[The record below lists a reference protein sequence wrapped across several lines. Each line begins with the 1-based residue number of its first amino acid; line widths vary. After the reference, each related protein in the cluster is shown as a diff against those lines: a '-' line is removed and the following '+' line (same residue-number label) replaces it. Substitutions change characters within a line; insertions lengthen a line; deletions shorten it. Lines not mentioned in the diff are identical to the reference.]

1 MFRKMAMRSNMLLR
15 QNLWK
20 KRKDDSGNESS
31 VVLNSQQLSNS
42 GVKNQLR
49 CTVSTNDMDEDDYEI
64 VTVIVG
70 DDQAGD
76 ETIDYKY
83 STENTLEDDSIIDV
97 KPIVLGEQDQIPK
110 ISLPKHRGRKAMP
123 SKDKISLT
131 CKVCGKTLSNAGSYR
146 YHMQLHSDRT
156 PFLCTECGEGFKT
169 RNAYDGHMTTHL
181 QANPNQC
188 TICNKTY
195 RQAASLRCHLLTH
208 TGEKV
213 SSLHKRD
220 ADLVEASDNCI
231 YSTFFH
237 VFIFSHLL
245 VIFAAKV

>member
-1 MFRKMAMRSNMLLR
+1 MFRKMAMKSNMLLR
-15 QNLWK
+15 QKLWK
-20 KRKDDSGNESS
+20 KRNEDNANETS
-31 VVLNSQQLSNS
+31 VLLNSQQLNS
-42 GVKNQLR
+42 TNAKNQLR
-49 CTVSTNDMDEDDYEI
+49 CTVSTNEMDEDDYEI

-70 DDQAGD
+70 DEQTGE

-83 STENTLEDDSIIDV
+83 STDNSIEDESIVDV
-97 KPIVLGEQDQIPK
+97 KPIVIGEHEQIPK
-110 ISLPKHRGRKAMP
+110 ISLPKHRGRKAAP
-123 SKDKISLT
+123 GKDKGSLT
-131 CKVCGKTLSNAGSYR
+131 CKVCGKTLSNAGSFR

-188 TICNKTY
+188 KICNKTY

-213 SSLHKRD
+213 SVFDEFCKRRWRFD
-220 ADLVEASDNCI
+220 RFLLS
-231 YSTFFH
+231 
-237 VFIFSHLL
+237 VFIHSFSAIHL
-245 VIFAAKV
+245 